1 MNIKLNGLLLVLLL
15 AAIAGC
21 KNLTEEFSTDPVNI
35 TDESVVSTNQF
46 LSGAQVNLV
55 GVYEADINRLTGMW
69 TGHFSG
75 EDRQYIPLAN
85 YSVAARDF
93 NTEWSGIYA
102 GVIANTNIIID
113 RSQSPNNPRV
123 RGIAQVMQAM
133 AFGLAAD
140 LWGDVPFTE
149 AGQYPAISQPK
160 YDPQAQ
166 VYAGVQSLLDQAIAS
181 LAQPVAGALDPGE
194 ADIFFGG
201 DPDAWTRVAYTLK
214 ARFYLHAKDYANAL
228 VNSDL
233 SKAINAPEAS
243 MRAPHGSSYLQN
255 FNLFY
260 SFTTYDRAGYMGAD
274 AFAPRLLDPA
284 ETTSRN
290 NAKTNEEAR
299 LWYYYL
305 VGGGGNFGNIP
316 YEPNILVEFDWG
328 NDATADGFFGATT
341 SFPMVT
347 YEENL
352 LIRAESFAKLGNS
365 GESLGTLNVLR
376 DYFNTGGHVN
386 PGYRPATPDFSAY
399 WGLVDDNED
408 PVPLGLLYE
417 PYTAADFAPG
427 GIANPGSEDANAAL
441 LREILEERY
450 VTLTGQLEVFNDIR
464 RTRNL
469 LGVPVQGGA
478 PRFPERLLY
487 PQSEVN
493 TNAANVPQADLFTP
507 TPVNATPY

>member
-1 MNIKLNGLLLVLLL
+1 
-15 AAIAGC
+15 
-21 KNLTEEFSTDPVNI
+21 
-35 TDESVVSTNQF
+35 
-46 LSGAQVNLV
+46 
-55 GVYEADINRLTGMW
+55 
-69 TGHFSG
+69 
-75 EDRQYIPLAN
+75 
-85 YSVAARDF
+85 
-93 NTEWSGIYA
+93 
-102 GVIANTNIIID
+102 
-113 RSQSPNNPRV
+113 
-123 RGIAQVMQAM
+123 
-133 AFGLAAD
+133 
-140 LWGDVPFTE
+140 
-149 AGQYPAISQPK
+149 
-160 YDPQAQ
+160 
-166 VYAGVQSLLDQAIAS
+166 
-181 LAQPVAGALDPGE
+181 
-194 ADIFFGG
+194 
-201 DPDAWTRVAYTLK
+201 
-214 ARFYLHAKDYANAL
+214 
-228 VNSDL
+228 
-233 SKAINAPEAS
+233 
-243 MRAPHGSSYLQN
+243 
-255 FNLFY
+255 
-260 SFTTYDRAGYMGAD
+260 
-274 AFAPRLLDPA
+274 
-284 ETTSRN
+284 
-290 NAKTNEEAR
+290 
-299 LWYYYL
+299 
-305 VGGGGNFGNIP
+305 
-316 YEPNILVEFDWG
+316 
-328 NDATADGFFGATT
+328 
-341 SFPMVT
+341 MVT